1 MVERPNWLSFRR
13 FAAVTTALTLS
24 LITLGVYTS
33 ATGSGLACQAQWP
46 LCSDQLIPAL
56 TINPDFIEWFHRVVA
71 MITGFFILGTAG
83 WAWRRGDRRT
93 TLAAA
98 GAVILLPLQ
107 ISIGAITVTIN
118 GLVPWG
124 YSVPTHAAHLVAA
137 LSIFTLLSLTTIY
150 AYCDHHRRP
159 PRLRSKRALGVALA
173 ALLVSG
179 LFSRGV
185 PLLEYSVGAQAWYYA
200 SSLVAVV
207 ALLATVYWLDSVD
220 SLGRR
225 LAGGALGVVFV
236 TMLIGRDLIP
246 YSELVWRLNF
256 WLYLA
261 ALGLVA
267 AGLWRLVDTDTPSA
281 TTRLSSEQ
289 SE

>member
-1 MVERPNWLSFRR
+1 MVERPDWLSFRR

-83 WAWRRGDRRT
+83 WAWRRDDRRT

-150 AYCDHHRRP
+150 AYRDHHRRP

-246 YSELVWRLNF
+246 YTELVWRLNF

>member
-1 MVERPNWLSFRR
+1 MIERPNWFTFRR

-83 WAWRRGDRRT
+83 WAWQRGDRRT
-93 TLAAA
+93 TRAAV
-98 GAVILLPLQ
+98 GAVVLLPLQ

-124 YSVPTHAAHLVAA
+124 YAVPTHAAHLVTA
-137 LSIFTLLSLTTIY
+137 LTIFTLLSLTTIY
-150 AYCDHHRRP
+150 AYRDHHSRP
-159 PRLRSKRALGVALA
+159 PRARSRLALGVTLV
-173 ALLVSG
+173 ALLISG

-185 PLLEYSVGAQAWYYA
+185 PLLQYSVGAQAWYYA
-200 SSLVAVV
+200 VSLVAVV
-207 ALLATVYWLDSVD
+207 GLLATVYWLSGVD
-220 SLGRR
+220 RRGRMV
-225 LAGGALGVVFV
+225 AGVALGIVVT
-236 TMLIGRDLIP
+236 TMLIGRDLIVYTP
-246 YSELVWRLNF
+246 TVQLLNFGLYVAAVVLVVAGIWRLF
-256 WLYLA
+256 
-261 ALGLVA
+261 G
-267 AGLWRLVDTDTPSA
+267 TPQSPS
-281 TTRLSSEQ
+281 TPFGTEHSE
-289 SE
+289 

>member
-98 GAVILLPLQ
+98 GAVVLLPLQ

-150 AYCDHHRRP
+150 AYRDHHRRP

-246 YSELVWRLNF
+246 YTELVWRLNF

>member
-1 MVERPNWLSFRR
+1 MIERPNWFTFRR

-83 WAWRRGDRRT
+83 WAWQRGDRRT
-93 TLAAA
+93 TRAAA
-98 GAVILLPLQ
+98 GAVVLLPLQ

-124 YSVPTHAAHLVAA
+124 YSVPTHAAHLVTA
-137 LSIFTLLSLTTIY
+137 LTIFTLLSLTTIY
-150 AYCDHHRRP
+150 AYRDHHTRP
-159 PRLRSKRALGVALA
+159 PRARSRRALGVTLV
-173 ALLVSG
+173 ALLISG

-185 PLLEYSVGAQAWYYA
+185 PLLQYSVGAQAWYYA
-200 SSLVAVV
+200 VSLVAVV
-207 ALLATVYWLDSVD
+207 GLLATVYWLADVD
-220 SLGRR
+220 RRGRAI
-225 LAGGALGVVFV
+225 AGGALGIVIG
-236 TMLIGRDLIP
+236 TMLIGRDLIAYTP
-246 YSELVWRLNF
+246 TVQLLNF
-256 WLYLA
+256 GLYLA
-261 ALGLVA
+261 AVGLVV
-267 AGLWRLVDTDTPSA
+267 AGLWRLFGTDRTP
-281 TTRLSSEQ
+281 TTPFGAEHSE
-289 SE
+289 

>member
-1 MVERPNWLSFRR
+1 MVQRPNWLSFRR

-56 TINPDFIEWFHRVVA
+56 SINPDFIEWFHRVVA

-83 WAWRRGDRRT
+83 WAWQRGDRRT
-93 TLAAA
+93 TLAAV
-98 GAVILLPLQ
+98 GAVVLLPLQ
-107 ISIGAITVTIN
+107 ISIGAITVTLN
-118 GLVPWG
+118 GLLPWG
-124 YSVPTHAAHLVAA
+124 YSAPTHAAHLIVA

-150 AYCDHHRRP
+150 GYRDHHSRP
-159 PRLRSKRALGVALA
+159 PRPRSRRTLGVALA

-185 PLLEYSVGAQAWYYA
+185 PLLQYSPGAQAWYYA

-207 ALLATVYWLDSVD
+207 ALLATIHWLDGVD
-220 SLGRR
+220 PLGRR
-225 LAGGALGVVFV
+225 LAGVAFGVLLA
-236 TMLIGRDLIP
+236 TMLIGRDLIIYTP
-246 YSELVWRLNF
+246 TVQLLNF
-256 WLYLA
+256 GLYLA
-261 ALGLVA
+261 LLGVVA
-267 AGLWRLVDTDTPSA
+267 AGLWRLVDTDTPSTA
-281 TTRLSSEQ
+281 TRLGSEQ

>member
-1 MVERPNWLSFRR
+1 MVERPDWLSLRR

-83 WAWRRGDRRT
+83 WAWRRGDRQT

-150 AYCDHHRRP
+150 AYRDHHRRP

-207 ALLATVYWLDSVD
+207 ALLATVYWLDGVD

-246 YSELVWRLNF
+246 YTELVWRLNF

>member
-83 WAWRRGDRRT
+83 WAWRRGDRQP

-98 GAVILLPLQ
+98 GAAILLPLQ

-150 AYCDHHRRP
+150 AYRDHHRRP

-289 SE
+289 SD

>member
-1 MVERPNWLSFRR
+1 MVERPDWLSFRR

-83 WAWRRGDRRT
+83 WAWRRGDRQP

-150 AYCDHHRRP
+150 AYRDHHRRP

-246 YSELVWRLNF
+246 YTELVWRLNF

>member
-1 MVERPNWLSFRR
+1 MVERPDWLSFRR

-83 WAWRRGDRRT
+83 WAWRRGDRQT

-150 AYCDHHRRP
+150 AYRDHHSRP
-159 PRLRSKRALGVALA
+159 PRARSRRALSVTLI

-200 SSLVAVV
+200 VSLVAVV
-207 ALLATVYWLDSVD
+207 GLLATVHWLTGVD
-220 SLGRR
+220 RLGRQ
-225 LAGGALGVVFV
+225 LAGVALGIVVA
-236 TMLIGRDLIP
+236 TMLIGRDLIVYTP
-246 YSELVWRLNF
+246 TVQLLNF
-256 WLYLA
+256 GLYVA
-261 ALGLVA
+261 AVVLVA
-267 AGLWRLVDTDTPSA
+267 AGLWRLFGGAQSPSTPFG
-281 TTRLSSEQ
+281 TEHSE
-289 SE
+289 